1 MTSSRRAGFIAACA
15 LLLDACGAGSPA
27 DPQFFPS
34 HDPALATLP
43 FSEAVRAGDLLFVSG
58 QIGNAPGTLDPV
70 AGGIEGESRQALEN
84 MRAILERHGSSL
96 DGVVKCTVF
105 LADMREWPTFN
116 KVYRRFF
123 TRGLPARS
131 ALGANGLARNAR
143 VEVECIAFAGSQ
155 RPPAPSGAERA
166 PKDNGNRPQR

>member
-1 MTSSRRAGFIAACA
+1 MRTQVF
-15 LLLDACGAGSPA
+15 PK
-27 DPQFFPS
+27 PQFFPP

-43 FSEAVRAGDLLFVSG
+43 FSEAVRAGALLFVSG
-58 QIGNAPGTLDPV
+58 QIGNAPGTLDLV

-105 LADMREWPTFN
+105 LVDMREWPAFN
-116 KVYRRFF
+116 EVYRRFF

-131 ALGANGLARNAR
+131 ALSASGLARNAR
-143 VEVECIAFAGSQ
+143 VEVECIASAGSQ
-155 RPPAPSGAERA
+155 RQHATALRSRRIGSVAPRL
-166 PKDNGNRPQR
+166 PQP